1 MNAEQIAVQNAVQNV
16 AKEFPIMLGKNRRG
30 FTLVELLVVI
40 AIIGIL
46 VALLLPAV
54 QAARE
59 AARRGQCLNNLK
71 QLSLS
76 MLNYE
81 STHEGLPHVAK
92 FWLNGEVN
100 YGAGLGLPNGAG
112 WYDDHGWYLP
122 LAPFFEEASLENA
135 GNPDASLSNPVNQEV
150 RRAFVTMMVCPSDIG
165 HQRNEW
171 DIPEWARVRTN
182 YVANGGNTVYGQ
194 LNVARSDCP
203 PDLLNCGEFKGSPF
217 IPRKPGALGKITDG
231 MSKTLMASEVV
242 VLPETTHWGGPY
254 SDAQTALGGQ
264 VFTGFNTP
272 NTKSRDALARR
283 GEWWV
288 GEVQSAWAQAQLPG
302 YEPAV
307 AGGAPLG
314 PLLSTSVIPN
324 YGGRGGGGPPTD
336 YASDTGPGQEH
347 KRQHIAARS
356 RHPGGVNAA
365 RCDGSVAFYTDSVS
379 FVVWNSLTSSRGEE
393 AFSE

>member
-1 MNAEQIAVQNAVQNV
+1 
-16 AKEFPIMLGKNRRG
+16 MLGKNRRGFTPGPLPG

-81 STHEGLPHVAK
+81 STHKGLPHIAK
-92 FWLNGEVN
+92 FWLTGEAN
-100 YGAGLGLPNGAG
+100 YAAGLGIPGGGG
-112 WYDDHGWYLP
+112 WYDDHGWYIP

-135 GNPDASLSNPVNQEV
+135 GNPDASLSHASNEAV
-150 RRAFVTMMVCPSDIG
+150 RKAFVSMMVCPSDIG

-171 DIPEWARVRTN
+171 NIATWARTRTN
-182 YVANGGNTVYGQ
+182 YLVNGGNTVYGQ
-194 LNVARSDCP
+194 LNVVRTDCP
-203 PDLLNCGEFKGSPF
+203 AALPDCGEFKGSPF
-217 IPRKPGALGKITDG
+217 IPRKPGPLGKITDG
-231 MSKTLMASEVV
+231 TSKTLMASEVV
-242 VLPETTHWGGPY
+242 VLPETDNWGGPY

-264 VFTGFNTP
+264 VFTGYRTP
-272 NTKSRDALARR
+272 NTKDRDALARR

-288 GEVQSAWAQAQLPG
+288 ATVQTAWAQALLPG
-302 YEPAV
+302 YESAV
-307 AGGAPLG
+307 TGGAPLG

-324 YGGRGGGGPPTD
+324 YGGRGGGGAPAD
-336 YASDTGPGQEH
+336 YSNDTAAGKEH
-347 KRQHIAARS
+347 KTQHIAARS
-356 RHPGGVNAA
+356 RHPGGVNAS
-365 RCDGSVAFYTDSVS
+365 RCDGSVAFYTESID
-379 FVVWNSLTSSRGEE
+379 FVVWNSLTSSAGGE
-393 AFSE
+393 AVSE

>member
-1 MNAEQIAVQNAVQNV
+1 
-16 AKEFPIMLGKNRRG
+16 MLGKNRCG

-92 FWLNGEVN
+92 FWLTPEATAF
-100 YGAGLGLPNGAG
+100 YPTGLGLPDNAG
-112 WYDDHGWYLP
+112 WYDDHGWYIP

-135 GNPDASLSNPVNQEV
+135 GNPDASLSHESNLAV
-150 RRAFVTMMVCPSDIG
+150 RKAYVSMMVCPSDIG
-165 HQRNEW
+165 HQPNEW
-171 DIPEWARVRTN
+171 DAADARYWARVRTN
-182 YVANGGNTVYGQ
+182 YLVNGGNTVYGQ
-194 LNVARSDCP
+194 LNVVRADCP
-203 PDLLNCGEFKGSPF
+203 AEIPDCGQFKGSPF
-217 IPRKPGALGKITDG
+217 VPRKPGSMGKITDG
-231 MSKTLMASEVV
+231 TSKTLLASEVV
-242 VLPETTHWGGPY
+242 VLPQTTNWGGPY

-288 GEVQSAWAQAQLPG
+288 AEVQSAWAQAQLPG

-324 YGGRGGGGPPTD
+324 YGGRGGGGPPAD
-336 YASDTGPGQEH
+336 YANDGAPGNGASPGKEH
-347 KRQHIAARS
+347 KTQHIAARS

-393 AFSE
+393 AFTE